1 MKCEVLSKGFDL
13 TQCITSTASEAHHI
27 YIGLLPSTSWTCPC
41 KNIYSGW
48 AVFRIVYGSTRKLW
62 VVRYTPLAFSKLFI
76 RACAATNEKSHWI
89 LPDFFF
95 LNEEKHVC
103 VCVFRCLLNYIYSWV
118 AAQEYFIL
126 QMKRASENVKVCFYW
141 EGILAMV
148 GTGIFLGV
156 QELGCWARGNPTASC
171 RGLRRNHRAEGAKHF
186 SVKPDDLTKSMCWD
200 LQFRKLGLNAR
211 ERNFGF
217 KGSAALDCVTKGGE
231 CDVWGGFLTMA
242 ACSADER
249 SSCPPSWPAWFFR
262 YTSENGQKWLE
273 KIKAWAPS
281 ATSCLFCLTL
291 WEEAGSCWCYS
302 MTSF

>member
-1 MKCEVLSKGFDL
+1 
-13 TQCITSTASEAHHI
+13 
-27 YIGLLPSTSWTCPC
+27 
-41 KNIYSGW
+41 
-48 AVFRIVYGSTRKLW
+48 
-62 VVRYTPLAFSKLFI
+62 
-76 RACAATNEKSHWI
+76 
-89 LPDFFF
+89 
-95 LNEEKHVC
+95 
-103 VCVFRCLLNYIYSWV
+103 
-118 AAQEYFIL
+118 
-126 QMKRASENVKVCFYW
+126 MKRASEKVKVCFYW